1 MPIWRAQKRIDN
13 MNSVADLGQFLKALN
28 GLNLRINL
36 LLVDIYSE
44 AGGHGR
50 PITATRDSQR
60 FGVRCGPQK
69 IRALL

>member
-1 MPIWRAQKRIDN
+1 

-44 AGGHGR
+44 AGGNDR
-50 PITATRDSQR
+50 PITATRNSKR